1 LDGIELTI
9 KKISRRIMLSG
20 KGEKYNL
27 EEKNV
32 SRFKQRVK
40 PNKIQDK

>member
-1 LDGIELTI
+1 
-9 KKISRRIMLSG
+9 MLSG